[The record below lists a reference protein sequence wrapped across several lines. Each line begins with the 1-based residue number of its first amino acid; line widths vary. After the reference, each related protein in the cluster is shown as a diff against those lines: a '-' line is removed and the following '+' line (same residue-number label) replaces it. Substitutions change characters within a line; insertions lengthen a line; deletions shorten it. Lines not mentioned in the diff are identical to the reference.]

1 MKEIP
6 LKIFGAE
13 VIITL
18 VLLVMIIFFNQSER
32 YEKYNGNIQDFKNGW
47 SYDNGSEILP
57 IKEGTQKVEW
67 TAGKTLTLYNKIP
80 ENIKEGNAIAFFTVH
95 ENVEV
100 YADNSLIYSFKT
112 LENSFVKSPGNAWNI
127 VSIPRMYFGKEL
139 KICITTNYPSDAGI
153 LPEFKMGTK
162 NLLINDILNRNLLTL
177 IIASTI
183 MMSGIVLLGVY
194 FALRKVYEWDE
205 SVLYV
210 GVLALL
216 MGIWSV
222 IETQILPIYLG
233 HNFAFSQAAFLSLVL
248 MPYTFMRFFRLTY
261 AVENYRFQK
270 VAATIVQILTAT
282 VFILAIFRIAD
293 FKETLFLIHFS
304 MGISFVVMTCGI
316 IMKMRTFDRE
326 QRRLG
331 KFHLICLFVMCLSL
345 GFYFLD
351 YYLGDKQMST
361 FIIAPVAMLTILLT
375 NMKIRNTLW
384 LARVGKEAE
393 QIEKI
398 AYHDVL
404 TNLENRAAYTKKVNS
419 IPKEEYAKYG
429 IVMMDLNNL
438 KGFNDVYGHS
448 MGDYYIIICSEI
460 MYDIFDSYG
469 SIYRIGGDEFCALIK
484 DCDMATYNVLGM
496 EVKKKLEKLKVPNTQ
511 MQMGISIGYAKFDSD
526 IDKNLFDT
534 MNRADELM
542 YDNKQKLKV
551 NGYYK
556 E

>member
-13 VIITL
+13 IIITL
-18 VLLVMIIFFNQSER
+18 VLLVLIIFFDQSER
-32 YEKYNGNIQDFKNGW
+32 YEKYNGAIEDFNSGW
-47 SYDNGSEILP
+47 SYDNGNEMVP
-57 IKEGTQKVEW
+57 VKEGTHKVVW
-67 TAGKTLTLYNKIP
+67 TAGKPLTLYNKIP
-80 ENIKEGNAIAFFTVH
+80 EDIKEGNAIAFFTVH

-100 YADNSLIYSFKT
+100 YAENSLIYSFKT
-112 LENSFVKSPGNAWNI
+112 KENSFVKSPGNAWNI

-139 KICITTNYPSDAGI
+139 KICLTTNYPSDAGI

-162 NLLINDILNRNLLTL
+162 NLLIDDILNRNFLTL

-183 MMSGIVLLGVY
+183 MMSGIVLLVVY
-194 FALRKVYEWDE
+194 FVLRKVYEWDE

-216 MGIWSV
+216 MGIWAV

-233 HNFAFSQAAFLSLVL
+233 HNFAFSQAAFLSVVL

-270 VAATIVQILTAT
+270 ITATIVQILTAM
-282 VFILAIFRIAD
+282 VFILAIFGIAD
-293 FKETLFLIHFS
+293 FKETLFFIHLS
-304 MGISFVVMTCGI
+304 MGMSILVMTYGI
-316 IMKMRTFDRE
+316 LMKMRTFDYE

-331 KFHLICLFVMCLSL
+331 KFHLLCIFVMCVSL

-361 FIIAPVAMLTILLT
+361 FIIAQIAMLTILLT

-404 TNLENRAAYTKKVNS
+404 TNLKNRAAYTKQVNS
-419 IPKEEYAKYG
+419 IPKEEYSKYG

-460 MYDIFDSYG
+460 MYDIFARYG
-469 SIYRIGGDEFCALIK
+469 SIYRIGGDEFCALLK
-484 DCDMATYNVLGM
+484 DCNIATYNVLGM
-496 EVKKKLEKLKVPNTQ
+496 EIKKKLEKLKVPNTQ
-511 MQMGISIGYAKFDSD
+511 MQMGISIGYAKFDPK
-526 IDKNLFDT
+526 IDKNLFET

-542 YDNKQKLKV
+542 YDYKQKCKAK
-551 NGYYK
+551 GYS
-556 E
+556 EE